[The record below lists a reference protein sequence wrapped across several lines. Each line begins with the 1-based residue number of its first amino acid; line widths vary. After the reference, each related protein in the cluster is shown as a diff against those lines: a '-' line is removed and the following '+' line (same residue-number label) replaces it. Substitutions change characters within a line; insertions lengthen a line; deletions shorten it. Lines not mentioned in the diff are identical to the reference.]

1 MERPK
6 VVIKPRTIPVEES
19 SAVATQSA
27 IFGGAKPVN
36 TAVREREIEEKLKEA
51 KEKEKSEK
59 NSFSE
64 NPEGWIILLPFTL
77 QLKFNSLIKIN

>member
-64 NPEGWIILLPFTL
+64 NPEG
-77 QLKFNSLIKIN
+77 